1 MSIHDDSPTGARL
14 RKWIYEKYGSL
25 KKAAEGWGI
34 SPTSINP
41 VLRSKAK
48 LGSEWIQRIV
58 EGGGDYE
65 YILTGRRSDSE
76 ADTFNSKQFLG
87 SANYL
92 NVTPD
97 DIRFN
102 SNLVRLKV
110 TLLLRKSLKVIY
122 VKSLRFI
129 VLPLQNYGNLFAPP
143 NPHSTFSGYK
153 K

>member
-76 ADTFNSKQFLG
+76 ADTFNS
-87 SANYL
+87 SAL
-92 NVTPD
+92 CPVCAL
-97 DIRFN
+97 RSAALSAALRVFN
-102 SNLVRLKV
+102 SVRFFRITRMK
-110 TLLLRKSLKVIY
+110 KNSQ
-122 VKSLRFI
+122 FE
-129 VLPLQNYGNLFAPP
+129 
-143 NPHSTFSGYK
+143 TFFQKTKKIFGGY
-153 K
+153 